1 MMNDHF
7 AVPFSIEGVN
17 SGFTAVN
24 GLAKIEDKALKLEFQ
39 TADAIIGVVKSDL
52 KMISIPFS
60 SIRKIELK
68 KGWFSSKIILQTKS
82 MSDLKSVPGAKS
94 GFLELKIK
102 KAHKLEAIE
111 LNSHFQLEFSEY
123 RLAQME

>member
-1 MMNDHF
+1 MMNDHY

-24 GLAKIEDKALKLEFQ
+24 GLAKVEDKALKLEFQ
-39 TADAIIGVVKSDL
+39 STDAIIGLVKSEL
-52 KMISIPFS
+52 KVKSIPFS
-60 SIRKIELK
+60 SIRKIEFK
-68 KGWFSSKIILQTKS
+68 KGWFSAKMIIQTKS
-82 MSDLKSVPGAKS
+82 MSDLKDVPGAKS

-102 KAHKLEAIE
+102 KAHKHEAVE

>member
-24 GLAKIEDKALKLEFQ
+24 GLAKVEDKALKLEFQ
-39 TADAIIGVVKSDL
+39 SADAIIGIVKSDL
-52 KMISIPFS
+52 KIVSIPFS
-60 SIRKIELK
+60 SIRKMEFK
-68 KGWFSSKIILQTKS
+68 KGWFSTKFTVQTKS
-82 MSDLKSVPGAKS
+82 MSDLKDIPGAKS
-94 GFLELKIK
+94 GFLELTVK
-102 KAHKLEAIE
+102 KAHRREAIE

-123 RLAQME
+123 KLALLD